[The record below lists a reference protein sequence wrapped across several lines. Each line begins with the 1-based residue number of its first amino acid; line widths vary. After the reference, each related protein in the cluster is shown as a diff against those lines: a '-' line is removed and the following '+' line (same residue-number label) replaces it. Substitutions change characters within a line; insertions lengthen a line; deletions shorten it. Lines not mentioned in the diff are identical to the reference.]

1 MGAAVDDIEPGLDE
15 KVPEKKNPRSSDGA
29 ERRLPVSLSLSVSS
43 RYFEDG
49 KELVAQI
56 QEKLKELPDDVGED
70 FSKAESFHRMHAAFE
85 RDITALGRQ
94 VRNRPRHDECPLQAG
109 GGDATSQQR
118 PQ

>member
-1 MGAAVDDIEPGLDE
+1 MRTLNRDR
-15 KVPEKKNPRSSDGA
+15 KNPMSSDGA
-29 ERRLPVSLSLSVSS
+29 DTRLPVCPPTTLSSSS
-43 RYFEDG
+43 RYFDDG

-94 VRNRPRHDECPLQAG
+94 VRQLM
-109 GGDATSQQR
+109 QR
-118 PQ
+118 RGNSHRWLLASSAA